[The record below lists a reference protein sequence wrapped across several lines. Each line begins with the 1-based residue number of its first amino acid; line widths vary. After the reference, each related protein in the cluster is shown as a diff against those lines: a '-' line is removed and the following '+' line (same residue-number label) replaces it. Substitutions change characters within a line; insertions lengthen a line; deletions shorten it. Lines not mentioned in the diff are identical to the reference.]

1 MEIQKSMPCPL
12 CKSSNTENI
21 LNLNCGRFDGSALYQ
36 NAVVNAC
43 ANCGHVYNQLSSQDV
58 EGLMK
63 YYNEEYAPLN
73 MAAPDSVADRPGSAS
88 PFSIRRYTQIFDLIK
103 PFTNAE
109 SHTLDIGCAMG
120 GFLDYLF
127 RYGFR
132 NLSGID
138 LTEKY
143 IEHASKQ
150 DRYTVK
156 MGHAESIPFSD
167 NSFDCLIIDQV
178 LEHLI
183 EPIQAFKEARRVLR
197 EGGYFCVA
205 VPDASRY
212 EKRYFFD
219 FYWFIMREHIQHFD
233 IEHLNLLAGKQGFEL
248 VGLSRSENPMMSA
261 SMVLQNLNVIFKLT
275 DKATDH
281 IENAC
286 FNLPSIIKKYI
297 AKDCKRLTDKRK
309 VIEQIRQSQKPI
321 HAWGIGREFLY
332 LYEEAGLKHCN
343 IDALIDTNP
352 YKQMHLTLEGK
363 PIRDPSV
370 LKGACHESVLFITA
384 FAHEDAIRTTL
395 RDMDY
400 QGDIVSL

>member
-1 MEIQKSMPCPL
+1 VNSQEEMPCPL
-12 CKSSNTENI
+12 CKSLNVENI
-21 LNLNCGRFDGSALYQ
+21 LNLNCGGFDGSALYQ

-43 ANCGHVYNQLSSQDV
+43 VKCGHVYNQLSSQDV
-58 EGLMK
+58 QGLIK

-88 PFSIRRYTQIFDLIK
+88 PFSTRRYTQLFNLIK
-103 PFTNAE
+103 PFTNRE
-109 SHTLDIGCAMG
+109 SHILDIGCAMG

-127 RYGFR
+127 HNGFR

-143 IEHASKQ
+143 IEHTSKQ
-150 DRYTVK
+150 DRFTVK
-156 MGHAESIPFSD
+156 LGHAESIPFSD

-212 EKRYFFD
+212 GKRYFFD

-233 IEHLNLLAGKQGFEL
+233 IEHMNLLAGEQGFEL
-248 VGLSRSENPMMSA
+248 VGLSKSENPMMSA
-261 SMVLQNLNVIFKLT
+261 SMVLPNLNVVFKLT
-275 DKATDH
+275 GKVIDH
-281 IENAC
+281 IEKKC
-286 FNLPSIIKKYI
+286 LRLPSTIKKYI
-297 AKDCKRLTDKRK
+297 AEDYKRLSDKRK
-309 VIEQIRQSQKPI
+309 VIEKIRQSRKPI

-343 IDALIDTNP
+343 IDDLIDTNP
-352 YKQMHLTLEGK
+352 YKQVHLTVAGK

-370 LKGACHESVLFITA
+370 LKEASRESVLFITA
-384 FAHEDAIRTTL
+384 FAHEDAIRTAL
-395 RDMDY
+395 NDMEY
-400 QGDIVSL
+400 RGDIISL